1 MGRMSGRKK
10 IATKEIE
17 QELVKDA
24 NDEDAWE
31 ASVKVP
37 PSRAARPAWY
47 GRNKHLELAAKFY
60 VLSVLHRLGAEAN
73 LTFAQPD
80 NVDITVVRQSGEA
93 FTIDVKTLMGTSQ
106 WHIEKFRARRH
117 HFVVFIRYEGH
128 SSDPELVPSV
138 YIWSSERLKA
148 FIGRVKKPT
157 VSVEDVA
164 LKLDPIAAWQQFVP
178 QSAA

>member
-1 MGRMSGRKK
+1 MTGRKK
-10 IATKEIE
+10 TSTREME
-17 QELVKDA
+17 EELVKDA
-24 NDEDAWE
+24 HNENAWDEPIT
-31 ASVKVP
+31 VP
-37 PSRAARPAWY
+37 PSRTARPEWY
-47 GRNKHLELAAKFY
+47 GRTKHLELAAKFY

-106 WHIEKFRARRH
+106 WHVEQLRARKH
-117 HFVVFIRYEGH
+117 HFVVFICYEGN

-164 LKLDPIAAWQQFVP
+164 LKLDPISAWQQFVP
-178 QSAA
+178 QVGT